1 MRYANNQSPHLCHLR
16 SQETPEQRRLR
27 LLRDKEAHAQAK
39 QTRLNQTTRF
49 AVVDE
54 RDIKEHYCGPM
65 DQRCSHCNALH
76 FAGEETADGFNSCC
90 HHGQVRLDRREYPR
104 FLQALLYDPTHR
116 HHTNFSEISRSYN
129 AALSFAS
136 MGAQV
141 VEHAGTGPYCFTTH
155 GQVYHCA
162 THVHPPAGEQPK
174 YAQLYVLDSAEANE
188 HRMRLPPNKECLPEV
203 MQKIDAFLRVNNI
216 YARTYRM
223 MHDIERDQ
231 VDRALRE
238 NRQLP
243 NISMILRRDRRSKRF
258 DLHRPT
264 PTRLP

>member
-1 MRYANNQSPHLCHLR
+1 
-16 SQETPEQRRLR
+16 
-27 LLRDKEAHAQAK
+27 
-39 QTRLNQTTRF
+39 
-49 AVVDE
+49 
-54 RDIKEHYCGPM
+54 
-65 DQRCSHCNALH
+65 
-76 FAGEETADGFNSCC
+76 
-90 HHGQVRLDRREYPR
+90 
-104 FLQALLYDPTHR
+104 
-116 HHTNFSEISRSYN
+116 
-129 AALSFAS
+129 